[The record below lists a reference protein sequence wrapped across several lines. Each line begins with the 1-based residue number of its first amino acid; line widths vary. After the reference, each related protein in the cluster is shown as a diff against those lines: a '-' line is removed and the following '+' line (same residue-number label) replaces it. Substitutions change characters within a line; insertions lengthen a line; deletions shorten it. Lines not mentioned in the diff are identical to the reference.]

1 MLLATIGD
9 GALADA
15 LSSTNRLGDSPAG
28 TLLAAGVRP
37 LFASSLPRSP
47 SFWRASATPGHR
59 RDRSAAATSSSGSRS
74 ADRDQA
80 VARAGVGSVSVSIT
94 IRQGRRSSR

>member
-47 SFWRASATPGHR
+47 SFWRASANSRAP
-59 RDRSAAATSSSGSRS
+59 SRS
-74 ADRDQA
+74 LSGGYVVERIAI
-80 VARAGVGSVSVSIT
+80 G
-94 IRQGRRSSR
+94 